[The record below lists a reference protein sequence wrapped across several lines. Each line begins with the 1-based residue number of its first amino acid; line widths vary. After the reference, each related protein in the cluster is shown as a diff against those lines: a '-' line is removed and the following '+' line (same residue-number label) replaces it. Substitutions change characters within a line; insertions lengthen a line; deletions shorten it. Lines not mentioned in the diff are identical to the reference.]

1 MDKGINKQFSYL
13 IALVLVIGVAMS
25 FRNST
30 FHIPGN
36 QQDYEPIQP
45 IEFSHQLHAGEM
57 EINCQYC
64 HFGAE
69 DSRHAGIPPVSVC
82 MNCHEFV
89 NNTFNENRLADQ
101 EKRTPIPSKE
111 IAKIYASLGRSMD
124 GTKTGKTKS
133 TEWVK
138 VHNVPDF
145 VYFSHKP
152 HVNAG
157 VDCAKCHGDVATM
170 TRVKQVNDLSMGWCL
185 DCHRQDHEPIQQ
197 AAGRTAQLQDCAACH
212 Y

>member
-1 MDKGINKQFSYL
+1 MDKGLNKQFSYM
-13 IALVLVIGVAMS
+13 IAMLVVIGLGMS
-25 FRNST
+25 FKNST

-36 QQDYEPIQP
+36 QIDYEPKQP

-69 DSRHAGIPPVSVC
+69 DSKHAGIPPAIVC
-82 MNCHEFV
+82 MNCHKFV
-89 NNTFNENRLADQ
+89 NNTSNETRLSEQ
-101 EKRTPIPSKE
+101 EKREPVINSE
-111 IAKIYASLGRSMD
+111 ISKIYASLGIGKD
-124 GTKTGKTKS
+124 GIKKRAKTP

-138 VHNVPDF
+138 IHNVPDF
-145 VYFSHKP
+145 VFFSHKP
-152 HVNAG
+152 HINAN

-185 DCHRQDHEPIQQ
+185 DCHRQDHNQLQQ
-197 AAGRTAQLQDCAACH
+197 VAGRTAPLLDCASCH

>member
-1 MDKGINKQFSYL
+1 MDKGLNKQFSYL
-13 IALVLVIGVAMS
+13 MALVLIIGAVMS

-69 DSRHAGIPPVSVC
+69 DSRHAGIPPASVC

-89 NNTFNENRLADQ
+89 NNTFNETRLADQ

-111 IAKIYASLGRSMD
+111 IAKIYASLGRNMD
-124 GTKTGKTKS
+124 GTNTGKTKS

-145 VYFSHKP
+145 VFFSHKP